1 MRERRERR
9 EREQSRGRCKEK
21 ERRRE
26 GEKER
31 MSDMDEYDPE
41 EEELNL
47 SNSDVVTKYK
57 AAAEITNKTLAFAM
71 GECKPGAV
79 VVDICTAADDL
90 LEKEIEKVFNKPTKE
105 GLIEKGVAFPTCLS
119 VNHCCGHFSP
129 MATDDTVIKEG
140 DLVKIDVGC
149 HIDGWVASAAH
160 TVVAQ
165 NAQGAAITGRAA
177 DVVAAA
183 RDVFQVALRT
193 IRPGKTT
200 TDASEHFDKVAEAYG
215 CTMLDGVLTHV
226 QKRFIADGNKVILNK
241 PTAENGVEEEEIEVN
256 EVFAV
261 DILVSTG
268 EGKPRVLDEKQ
279 TTVYKRALDR
289 EYSLKMKA
297 SRSLFSEI
305 NKRFPALPFTLRAI
319 EDQRSAKLGMVE
331 CLNHELL
338 HEYPVLWEKP
348 GELVAHFKSTVL
360 LMPNGSHVLST
371 FPLPEVQTDKKV
383 EDEDIV
389 KLMSEPILKKKRR
402 GGGKNKKK

>member
-1 MRERRERR
+1 
-9 EREQSRGRCKEK
+9 
-21 ERRRE
+21 
-26 GEKER
+26 
-31 MSDMDEYDPE
+31 
-41 EEELNL
+41 
-47 SNSDVVTKYK
+47 
-57 AAAEITNKTLAFAM
+57 M
-71 GECKPGAV
+71 GV

-165 NAQGAAITGRAA
+165 NA
-177 DVVAAA
+177 
-183 RDVFQVALRT
+183 LRT

-268 EGKPRVLDEKQ
+268 EGKPRVLGEKQ

-305 NKRFPALPFTLRAI
+305 NKRFPAL
-319 EDQRSAKLGMVE
+319 
-331 CLNHELL
+331 
-338 HEYPVLWEKP
+338 
-348 GELVAHFKSTVL
+348 
-360 LMPNGSHVLST
+360 
-371 FPLPEVQTDKKV
+371 
-383 EDEDIV
+383 
-389 KLMSEPILKKKRR
+389 
-402 GGGKNKKK
+402 